1 MTHLLL
7 PWLLLAGDYLL
18 KTSKRAAVDSCL
30 KGPELF
36 LLSGASMAKMSERK
50 SFLLGNFINENFNK
64 WQTAEDP
71 LRDRSY
77 MNP

>member
-1 MTHLLL
+1 ML

-36 LLSGASMAKMSERK
+36 LLSDTIIARMSERN
-50 SFLLGNFINENFNK
+50 FLPSAKLINENITLSGK
-64 WQTAEDP
+64 G
-71 LRDRSY
+71 
-77 MNP
+77 